1 MEINV
6 DKEKKM
12 VDIWLTKAEK
22 NDEKLK
28 ESLKRCRCKATGEG
42 NHCLLRFSFPCCIFK
57 AYDVQYYL

>member
-28 ESLKRCRCKATGEG
+28 ESLKEVYKKYSEQKYLVAVFMSGEQDLY
-42 NHCLLRFSFPCCIFK
+42 H
-57 AYDVQYYL
+57 